1 MKIEYINRVELQGI
15 VGDHVIWKRARN
27 GKSYV
32 SFQVITNNSSEYV
45 SEYETESKEYI
56 RIIVFN
62 NNKTKFV
69 DRLKKAGLR
78 RGMWIS
84 LEGKLQTSKIEIK
97 GNPIIQLVV
106 HPKRIWFIDKEGNKT
121 EV

>member
-1 MKIEYINRVELQGI
+1 MKIEYINRVELQGL

-32 SFQVITNNSSEYV
+32 SFQVITNNSSDYV
-45 SEYETESKEYI
+45 SDYETESKEYI

-62 NNKTKFV
+62 NSKTKFV
-69 DRLKKAGLR
+69 DRLKEAGLR
-78 RGMWIS
+78 RAVWIS

-97 GNPIIQLVV
+97 GNPIIQL
-106 HPKRIWFIDKEGNKT
+106 RCNKPAHRSRGWCRQ
-121 EV
+121 